1 MLVLEASRL
10 VFLANPKTATQSVR
24 AMLRGRAMAGPW
36 QEDPGARHGG
46 VGPFNRK
53 WRETVEARVGGP
65 VEVFAVVRDP
75 LARLD
80 SWYRYRK
87 KNAEGDSR
95 STQGI
100 GFDDFLRAVLQDSP
114 PDFARVGAQD
124 RFALWDGEQA
134 GIDVL
139 FDYDRLDLMM
149 EFLTDRIGVRLRLP
163 VKNTS
168 AKPSGGMPDVDA
180 ALVAALHR
188 KLAGEFALYQAVS
201 ETGVLFRDD

>member
-24 AMLRGRAMAGPW
+24 AMLRGRVMAGPW
-36 QEDPGARHGG
+36 QDDPGARHGG
-46 VGPFNRK
+46 IGPFNRK
-53 WRETVEARVGGP
+53 WRGLIEERVGGP

-75 LARLD
+75 MARLD

-87 KNAEGDSR
+87 KNPAGDSR
-95 STQGI
+95 STEGI
-100 GFDDFLRAVLQDSP
+100 GFDDFLRAVLLDTP

-124 RFALWDGEQA
+124 RFAGWDGQQS

-139 FDYDRLDLMM
+139 FDYERLDLMM
-149 EFLTDRIGVRLRLP
+149 EFLADRTGLRLRLP

-168 AKPSGGMPDVDA
+168 AKPFSGLPEVEG
-180 ALVAALHR
+180 ALMAGLRR
-188 KLAGEFALYQAVS
+188 KLSGDFALYRAVS

>member
-36 QEDPGARHGG
+36 QDDPGARHGG
-46 VGPFNRK
+46 IGPFNRK
-53 WRETVEARVGGP
+53 WRGLIEERVGGP

-100 GFDDFLRAVLQDSP
+100 GFDDFLCAVMQDSP

-124 RFALWDGEQA
+124 RFVGWDGMQS

-149 EFLTDRIGVRLRLP
+149 EFLADRIGVRLRLP

-168 AKPSGGMPDVDA
+168 AKPFSGLPEVEGGVME
-180 ALVAALHR
+180 ALRR
-188 KLAGEFALYQAVS
+188 KLAGDFALYAAVS
-201 ETGVLFRDD
+201 ETGALFRDD